1 MVADSIK
8 HFVHALISGVLLAR
22 RIKGFGSQNLLL
34 TFAKTLTASLIMGG
48 VAWVTLPMLSTIIGT
63 SGIIREALLVVAG
76 GVIYGGIFLVVA
88 MLLKITELRWIGS
101 LVYKRLRG

>member
-1 MVADSIK
+1 
-8 HFVHALISGVLLAR
+8 
-22 RIKGFGSQNLLL
+22 
-34 TFAKTLTASLIMGG
+34 
-48 VAWVTLPMLSTIIGT
+48 
-63 SGIIREALLVVAG
+63 LLVVAG